1 MGTWIPVTFE
11 DRLIAAYAERRG
23 GKFLLEVPIGSMRA
37 GWPRGSGTRRIDAI
51 GLPDSQEKTVIPR
64 KELGLT
70 DFTDAITGVDVE
82 LIEAK
87 RDLNRLVIGQV
98 VAGFDMLAAEYKPRS
113 VTSVVLCSRGDP
125 ALEWVCQQRSIQ
137 VEIFDPVQDLGIE

>member
-1 MGTWIPVTFE
+1 MRTWTPVTFE
-11 DRLIAAYAERRG
+11 DRLIAAYAQQRG
-23 GKFLLEVPIGSMRA
+23 GKFLLEVPIGSVRA

-51 GLPDSQEKTVIPR
+51 GIPDSQTDVVIPR
-64 KELGLT
+64 KELRSP
-70 DFTDAITGVDVE
+70 DFVDAITGVDVE

-98 VAGFDMLAAEYKPRS
+98 VAGFDMLAAEYKPRTI
-113 VTSVVLCSRGDP
+113 TSVVLCSRGDP

-137 VEIFDPVQDLGIE
+137 VHIFDPV